1 MRNCFFLAFAREAK
15 CANMRVAD
23 VPEIQKK
30 LVGDE
35 VCNLTTGG
43 KWLLIGSIWTLSGIY
58 QAKLPKLSER

>member
-1 MRNCFFLAFAREAK
+1 
-15 CANMRVAD
+15 MRVAD

-43 KWLLIGSIWTLSGIY
+43 KWLLIGSIWTFSDIF